1 MAGPLNANEWQ
12 IRPPAPA
19 CGACGRPFADQES
32 FRSRLVFTPEE
43 GYRREDLCE
52 HCWAQNPG
60 DAAVSFW
67 RCVYRAPAP
76 PPPEPLR
83 KETAESLL
91 RELIEKGDSAKAGV
105 MFVLA
110 VMLERRR
117 VLVERDVRFHE
128 DGARTRIYEHRG
140 TGESFTILDPGLR
153 LDDLEKVQAE
163 VVALL
168 GGPAAAPSTP
178 GPVSTAPA
186 GETEPCST

>member
-12 IRPPAPA
+12 IRAPAPA
-19 CGACGRPFADQES
+19 CGACERPFADGEA
-32 FRSRLVFTPEE
+32 FRSRLVFAPEE
-43 GYRREDLCE
+43 GYRREDRCE
-52 HCWAQNPG
+52 RCWADRPG

-91 RELIEKGDSAKAGV
+91 RELIEKGDPSKAGV

-117 VLVERDVRFHE
+117 VLIERDVRFHD

-140 TGESFTILDPGLR
+140 TGESFAILDPGLR

-168 GGPAAAPSTP
+168 GGAPAAPPGAPP
-178 GPVSTAPA
+178 AEAPPS

>member
-12 IRPPAPA
+12 IRAPAPA
-19 CGACGRPFADQES
+19 CGACACAFTDGEK
-32 FRSRLVFTPEE
+32 FRSRLVFAPEE

-52 HCWAQNPG
+52 RCWS
-60 DAAVSFW
+60 AATAAGTVSFW

-91 RELIEKGDSAKAGV
+91 RSLMEKGDPAKAGV
-105 MFVLA
+105 MFVLT

-117 VLVERDVRFHE
+117 VLVERDVRFHD
-128 DGARTRIYEHRG
+128 DGTRTRIYEHRG

-163 VVALL
+163 VVGLL
-168 GGPAAAPSTP
+168 GGDAAPAAGAAPT
-178 GPVSTAPA
+178 
-186 GETEPCST
+186 GESSPCST